1 MFVNR
6 QIFFKWRVPR
16 TPAENAQLRKLGANI
31 RRERTVQA
39 MTQEQL
45 SERVELNSRNI
56 QKIEAGETNVLV
68 TTFIRI
74 RRALN
79 CSADK
84 LIPRE

>member
-1 MFVNR
+1 
-6 QIFFKWRVPR
+6 
-16 TPAENAQLRKLGANI
+16 
-31 RRERTVQA
+31 

-45 SERVELNSRNI
+45 AEKVNLNSRTLR
-56 QKIEAGETNVLV
+56 KIEAGETNVLV

-74 RRALN
+74 RRALD